1 MKFEPPVMVAANGTP
16 GTSKAAMRGPYDA
29 MVKAIRNAASVTAL
43 KAWYQSNV
51 TDIDALPPDFL
62 DELRVEY
69 NDRLSELKAQ
79 VAA

>member
-1 MKFEPPVMVAANGTP
+1 MKE
-16 GTSKAAMRGPYDA
+16 
-29 MVKAIRNAASVTAL
+29 IRQAASVTTL
-43 KAWYQSNV
+43 KAWYQNNV
-51 TDIDALPPDFL
+51 NVIDALPPDFL